1 MAQNKIKE
9 NFECLLGALKIPC
22 VRHDDDDDDDERCT
36 QDDGAASATGILH
49 YSKWRPKGS

>member
-9 NFECLLGALKIPC
+9 NFECLLGATFPC
-22 VRHDDDDDDDERCT
+22 LRHRDDDDDDERCT
-36 QDDGAASATGILH
+36 QDDGAASAIGIIH